1 MHGMRRM
8 KCIVLAEY
16 LQKYFLTAER
26 FTGKNIHLPILG
38 NILFEFFDQ
47 KIKIT
52 ATNLEIACVFYIPAK
67 ILKEGSVTIPARSFT
82 SYLQTLPSDGKVIL
96 EEKDGVLYIET
107 ESVHSKIVTVSAK
120 DFPLIPKIKKEK
132 SIKIKT
138 QDFQTILQKV
148 ATAVSVS
155 KIKPELNGVFVSYT
169 AQGNMCTFAATDT
182 FRLAEEKIFIQKS
195 NSGDFSFIIPIRTV
209 QELIHYQ
216 TNEKDA
222 ELVYGDSQIKVL
234 FGEQEIIS
242 NSASGTF
249 PNYGGI
255 IPKTFT
261 TTVEIAKTAFID
273 AIRSASFFSSKLQD
287 IRIKMESSEAV
298 EINAENSEIGET
310 TVSLKAKI
318 QGKPAHISFNYKFLL
333 DGVQALSGDSVVLSM
348 NTEASPALLK
358 SADNSMYQYLI
369 MPIKGL

>member
-1 MHGMRRM
+1 M
-8 KCIVLAEY
+8 KGIVLAEY
-16 LQKYFLTAER
+16 LQKYITDAER
-26 FTGKNIHLPILG
+26 FTGKNITLPILG
-38 NILFEFFDQ
+38 NILFECFDQ

-67 ILKEGSVTIPARSFT
+67 ISKEGSLTIPARSFT
-82 SYLQTLPSDGKVIL
+82 SYLQALPGDGKVTL

-107 ESVHSKIVTVSAK
+107 DSVRSKILTVSAK

-132 SIKIKT
+132 SIKIPT
-138 QDFQTILQKV
+138 QDFQNVLQKV
-148 ATAVSVS
+148 GIAASVS

-169 AQGNMCTFAATDT
+169 VTGNMCTFAATDT

-195 NSGDFSFIIPIRTV
+195 NSTDFSCVLPIRTV

-242 NSASGTF
+242 NVASGIF
-249 PNYGGI
+249 PNYSGI

-261 TTVEIAKTAFID
+261 TTIEIEKAACID
-273 AIRSASFFSSKLQD
+273 AIRSTSFFSSKLQD
-287 IRIKMESSEAV
+287 VRIKVESSEVV
-298 EINAENSEIGET
+298 EIHAENSEVGET
-310 TVSLKAKI
+310 TVTLNAKI
-318 QGKPAHISFNYKFLL
+318 QGKPVSISFNHKFLL
-333 DGVQALSGDSVVLSM
+333 DGVQALSGDSIVLSM
-348 NTEASPALLK
+348 NTEVSPALLK